1 MSSPQAHLVLTVIGA
16 DRPGLVSAVSGPV
29 ERHGGSW
36 QRSQMARLAGEFAGI
51 VLVTVPEA
59 AVGALEGDLAG
70 LAADGLRVDVRR
82 TDAPSEAAP
91 ASVRL
96 HLLGTDR
103 PGIVAEI
110 SRTIAAHGVGI
121 EALTTDLR
129 EAPMA
134 GGLLFEVEAEL
145 SVPGESGLDELRAA
159 LEQIADELMVELSLE

>member
-1 MSSPQAHLVLTVIGA
+1 MRGCTPTPGWA
-16 DRPGLVSAVSGPV
+16 DL
-29 ERHGGSW
+29 
-36 QRSQMARLAGEFAGI
+36 
-51 VLVTVPEA
+51 EA
-59 AVGALEGDLAG
+59 DLAG

-82 TDAPSEAAP
+82 TDTPSEAAP

-134 GGLLFEVEAEL
+134 GGLSTADVVAGA
-145 SVPGESGLDELRAA
+145 SRAVPGRIEL
-159 LEQIADELMVELSLE
+159 

>member
-1 MSSPQAHLVLTVIGA
+1 MSSPQAHLVLTVIGP
-16 DRPGLVSAVSGPV
+16 DRPGLVSAVSAPV

-59 AVGALEGDLAG
+59 AVGALEADLAG
-70 LAADGLRVDVRR
+70 LAADGLRRL
-82 TDAPSEAAP
+82 TEFAEPSEAAP

-145 SVPGESGLDELRAA
+145 SVPGESGINELRAA